1 MNRALCKHFVS
12 FVVPCLVFVGCG
24 SMPQRYDELQPP
36 VEQLYLNYQ
45 ELDDVFSDILLR
57 SKIKREPSNEALGRI
72 HMIAR
77 LIQQANRIAYYQ
89 WALLSI
95 TEYIDSSAST
105 DFFTLRMADL
115 RFARDES
122 NELLQLVELYS
133 AFIRDQDVLD
143 EIKRGT
149 DLVKA
154 DIALYET
161 LIRQLKPRARPAP
174 FPSLTEE
181 PV

>member
-1 MNRALCKHFVS
+1 MDRELRNHFVY
-12 FVVPCLVFVGCG
+12 FAVLWLVFVGCG
-24 SMPQRYDELQPP
+24 LMPERYNELRSP

-45 ELDDVFSDILLR
+45 KLDDVFSDILLR
-57 SKIKREPSNEALGRI
+57 SRIEREPSNGELSRI

-77 LIQQANRIAYYQ
+77 FIQQANRIAYYQ

-95 TEYIDSSAST
+95 TEYIDSDAST
-105 DFFTLRMADL
+105 DFFTLRVADL
-115 RFARDES
+115 RFAKDES
-122 NELLQLVELYS
+122 IELLQLVELYS

-149 DLVKA
+149 DLVEA
-154 DIALYET
+154 NITLYNA

-174 FPSLTEE
+174 FPSLIEE

>member
-1 MNRALCKHFVS
+1 MGCGLRNHFVYLS
-12 FVVPCLVFVGCG
+12 VLWLVFVGCG
-24 SMPQRYDELQPP
+24 SLPERYDELRPP

-45 ELDDVFSDILLR
+45 ELDHVFSEVLLR
-57 SKIKREPSNEALGRI
+57 SRIEREPSNEELSRI

-95 TEYIDSSAST
+95 TEYIDSDAST
-105 DFFTLRMADL
+105 DFFTLRVADL

-122 NELLQLVELYS
+122 IELLQLVELYS
-133 AFIRDQDVLD
+133 AFIRDQDVLN

-149 DLVKA
+149 DLVEA
-154 DIALYET
+154 DIELYKT
-161 LIRQLKPRARPAP
+161 LIRQLKPRVRPAP

-181 PV
+181 PI